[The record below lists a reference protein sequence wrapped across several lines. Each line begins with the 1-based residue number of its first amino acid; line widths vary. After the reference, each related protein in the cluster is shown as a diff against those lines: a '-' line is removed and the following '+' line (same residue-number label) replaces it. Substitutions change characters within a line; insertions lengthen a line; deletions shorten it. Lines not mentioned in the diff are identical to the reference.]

1 MPLQPYLPGFAE
13 PLEKTLEADLKNGRH
28 LRPAAAGLPMVP
40 VRAAISK
47 ILDTKVEQ
55 RTPVNHKELSL
66 LLSYYRSRQSMSRNG
81 LQCMVDGIGSR
92 LKITPVLGVEHASM
106 KRG

>member
-1 MPLQPYLPGFAE
+1 MPIQPYLPGFGVQ
-13 PLEKTLEADLKNGRH
+13 LEQTLEADLKNGRH

-40 VRAAISK
+40 VKTAIQK
-47 ILDTKVEQ
+47 ILDLKVDQ
-55 RTPVNHKELSL
+55 RSPVNHKELSL
-66 LLSYYRSRQSMSRNG
+66 LLSYYRSRQYMGRNG
-81 LQCMVDGIGSR
+81 LQCMVDGIGNR